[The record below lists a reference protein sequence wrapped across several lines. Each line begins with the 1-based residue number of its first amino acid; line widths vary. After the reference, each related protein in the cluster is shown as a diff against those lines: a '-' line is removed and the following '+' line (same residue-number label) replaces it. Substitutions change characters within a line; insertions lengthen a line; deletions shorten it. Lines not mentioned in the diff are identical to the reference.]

1 MGEDKS
7 LLPFGSYKTL
17 TEFQY
22 AKLSKI
28 FKNVYISCK
37 DKNKFNFDA
46 NFIEDDN
53 TDKTYAPT
61 AGFVAAFKT
70 LSSENIFVLSVD
82 SPFVNEEII
91 TLLIENRDT
100 ELDAIIAKTDR
111 GIEPLCGIYN
121 RSLEEKFQIM
131 QNTDNHKLGFLLKK
145 SQTKYLHFSNQSLFR
160 NLNHPQEY
168 KEAYISYLNEKS
180 I

>member
-53 TDKTYAPT
+53 EDATYAPT
-61 AGFVAAFKT
+61 AGFIAAFKT

-91 TLLIENRDT
+91 TLLMENRDAK
-100 ELDAIIAKTDR
+100 LDAIIAKTDR
-111 GIEPLCGIYN
+111 GIEPLCGIYY
-121 RSLEEKFQIM
+121 RSLEEKFKIM
-131 QNTDNHKLGFLLKK
+131 QNTDNHKLGFLLKN
-145 SQTKYLHFSNQSLFR
+145 SQTKYLHFSNQSLFK
-160 NLNHPQEY
+160 NLNHPKEY